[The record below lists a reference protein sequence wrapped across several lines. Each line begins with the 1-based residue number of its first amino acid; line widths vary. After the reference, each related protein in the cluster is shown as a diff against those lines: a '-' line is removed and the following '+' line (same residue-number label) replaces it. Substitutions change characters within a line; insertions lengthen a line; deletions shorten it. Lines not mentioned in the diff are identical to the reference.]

1 MTEMKHR
8 FESEVVRFVI
18 ANALKLVDR
27 LTLLLGKRRLS
38 FKYANYYTKQDLNL
52 INFK

>member
-18 ANALKLVDR
+18 ANALKLIDR
-27 LTLLLGKRRLS
+27 LTLPGRGRKIE
-38 FKYANYYTKQDLNL
+38 F
-52 INFK
+52 

>member
-18 ANALKLVDR
+18 ANALKL
-27 LTLLLGKRRLS
+27 LIS
-38 FKYANYYTKQDLNL
+38 FKG
-52 INFK
+52 

>member
-18 ANALKLVDR
+18 ANALKL
-27 LTLLLGKRRLS
+27 LS
-38 FKYANYYTKQDLNL
+38 IPRAIEAIEFYMRIKKQDLNL
-52 INFK
+52 IILLKI

>member
-18 ANALKLVDR
+18 ANALKLSIDV
-27 LTLLLGKRRLS
+27 LAS
-38 FKYANYYTKQDLNL
+38 IEF
-52 INFK
+52 